1 MGLKRVALAIVCVA
15 LIATACSRGDDSSS
29 SSDDATTTTGSDS
42 ANAAKSAD
50 FGDLKDVC
58 QPGNAK
64 GATAQGVTDST
75 IRVAT
80 FSDRGFTGR
89 PGLNQ
94 ELFDSG
100 EVFTKWCNDNGGIN
114 GRKLQLDLRDTK
126 LTDYKPR
133 ILESCR
139 DDFFMVGGGA
149 VFDDTG
155 VEDRLQCMLPDIP
168 GFVVTAKARESDLL
182 LQPLPNEPGALE
194 LGDLRWIGKE
204 FPDSTDHVAVL
215 TGDIATT
222 AKVAADDRE
231 AVENALGW
239 KVVYDDKYPV
249 TGNVGWTAYV
259 QGLKDKGVKGILWT
273 GEPENLAKFET
284 AMKDANYEV
293 DWIRAATNHYDPS
306 LIETGGDALKN
317 TYVWSSFAPF
327 EEAKDNPAI
336 QDYLEA
342 FKQYAPD
349 AKTKALARPAV
360 MVRMAP
366 VRAGRQ
372 GVRLRPHADLRLR
385 QRQEGPRVDR
395 WRAARGD
402 RPRQQQVERL
412 LLRHEGDAAGL
423 RAGQDRHEPGHLQL
437 RPSEERVRHR
447 GRRHVGRHAGRRRQ
461 VHAGPQ
467 VALSASPFTFRSST

>member
-1 MGLKRVALAIVCVA
+1 MGLKRIALAVVCVA
-15 LIATACSRGDDSSS
+15 LIATACSRGDDSSDA
-29 SSDDATTTTGSDS
+29 SSDSTTTTSTGGT
-42 ANAAKSAD
+42 AKTAD

-58 QPGNAK
+58 QPGDAT
-64 GATAQGVTDST
+64 GATAQGVTDDS

-100 EVFTKWCNDNGGIN
+100 EVFTKWCNDAGGIN

-133 ILESCR
+133 ILDSCR

-155 VEDRLQCMLPDIP
+155 VEDRLNCMLPDIP

-182 LQPLPNEPGALE
+182 VQPLPNEPGALE

-204 FPDSTDHVAVL
+204 YPDSTQHVGVL

-293 DWIRAATNHYDPS
+293 DWIRAAPNHYDPS
-306 LIETGGDALKN
+306 LIATGGDALKN

-327 EEAKDNPAI
+327 EEAKDNPAT
-336 QDYLEA
+336 QNYLDIFE
-342 FKQYAPD
+342 KYAPD
-349 AKTKALARPAV
+349 AKTKALLGLQSWSAWLLFAQAAKECGSDLTRTCVFDNLQKVHEWTGGGLHAV
-360 MVRMAP
+360 TDPGANKSSGCFYIMKATPKGFVR
-366 VRAGRQ
+366 VKIDTNQGIYNCNRAKNGYVID
-372 GVRLRPHADLRLR
+372 GAGTSGLTLAD
-385 QRQEGPRVDR
+385 
-395 WRAARGD
+395 
-402 RPRQQQVERL
+402 
-412 LLRHEGDAAGL
+412 
-423 RAGQDRHEPGHLQL
+423 
-437 RPSEERVRHR
+437 
-447 GRRHVGRHAGRRRQ
+447 VGKSMKD
-461 VHAGPQ
+461 
-467 VALSASPFTFRSST
+467 LK